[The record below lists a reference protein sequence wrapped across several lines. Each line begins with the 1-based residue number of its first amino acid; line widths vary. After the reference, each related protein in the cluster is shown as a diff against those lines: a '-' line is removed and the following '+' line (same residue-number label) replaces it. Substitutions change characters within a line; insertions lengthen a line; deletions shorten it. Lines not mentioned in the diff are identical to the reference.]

1 MFSICFVLVLC
12 DFNFMGGANKRYNMV
27 SKSTCVLDYVG
38 RVAVLRM
45 VKGENRVNYEF
56 MKNITELLDEVEKY
70 EKIPHK
76 YVKFQWHSSLETT
89 LPEHW

>member
-1 MFSICFVLVLC
+1 M
-12 DFNFMGGANKRYNMV
+12 A
-27 SKSTCVLDYVG
+27 SKSACVLEYIG

-70 EKIPHK
+70 ENIKPHK
-76 YVKFQWHSSLETT
+76 YQ
-89 LPEHW
+89 